1 MKKLLLSVIAIV
13 ILGAI
18 SCKKD
23 DSIQPQKSSKNVVA
37 DKRDLGTGD

>member
-1 MKKLLLSVIAIV
+1 MKKLLLSLILVSVI
-13 ILGAI
+13 GAF

-23 DSIQPQKSSKNVVA
+23 ESTQPQKPSNNVVS

>member
-1 MKKLLLSVIAIV
+1 MKKLLLSAIVIAI
-13 ILGAI
+13 LGMV

-23 DSIQPQKSSKNVVA
+23 DSVQPQKSGKTVVS